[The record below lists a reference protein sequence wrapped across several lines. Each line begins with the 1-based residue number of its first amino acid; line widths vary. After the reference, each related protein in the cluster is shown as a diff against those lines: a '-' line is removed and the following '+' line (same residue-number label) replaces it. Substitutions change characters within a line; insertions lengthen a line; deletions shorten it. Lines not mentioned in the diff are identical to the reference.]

1 MTFKGWILVINEGGE
16 ERIHII
22 STTRTVLC
30 HRSVRVSFIY
40 LVEFHGSARNKKA
53 PVEAQAKIGEFMS
66 KLNSTPR
73 VADHMRMWVDKGL
86 PSFTDVQ
93 VRLEF
98 VPESLEWSGV
108 IEIADWHNR
117 LSKVKGLE
125 EYLTHLVRA
134 SVNRVIQQI
143 FEKRGFKNFT
153 YRTVSA
159 VVNAEERPYSVD
171 DEELAVAE
179 ENELVN
185 IADRLPKWAVPVI
198 LALLSS
204 ILVLLLVAMFG
215 RFGSG

>member
-1 MTFKGWILVINEGGE
+1 M
-16 ERIHII
+16 
-22 STTRTVLC
+22 
-30 HRSVRVSFIY
+30 SFIY

-53 PVEAQAKIGEFMS
+53 PVEAQAKIGEFMT

-93 VRLEF
+93 IRLEF

-108 IEIADWHNR
+108 VEIADWHNR
-117 LSKVKGLE
+117 LSKIKGLE

-159 VVNAEERPYSVD
+159 VVNAEDRPLSAD
-171 DEELAVAE
+171 DEALAVAQE
-179 ENELVN
+179 EERITLS
-185 IADRLPKWAVPVI
+185 DRLPKWYVPAS
-198 LALLSS
+198 LALLSA
-204 ILVLLLVAMFG
+204 ILFALLLVIFS
-215 RFGSG
+215 RFNSGG

>member
-1 MTFKGWILVINEGGE
+1 
-16 ERIHII
+16 
-22 STTRTVLC
+22 
-30 HRSVRVSFIY
+30 VSFIY

-53 PVEAQAKIGEFMS
+53 PVEAQAQIGEFMS
-66 KLNSTPR
+66 RLNSTPR
-73 VADHMRMWVDKGL
+73 VADQMRMWVDKGL

-171 DEELAVAE
+171 DEALAETQE
-179 ENELVN
+179 ENRITLS
-185 IADRLPKWAVPVI
+185 DRLPRWYVPASIAFLAAI
-198 LALLSS
+198 L
-204 ILVLLLVAMFG
+204 IVLLLIIF
-215 RFGSG
+215 SNLNSPNT

>member
-1 MTFKGWILVINEGGE
+1 M
-16 ERIHII
+16 
-22 STTRTVLC
+22 
-30 HRSVRVSFIY
+30 SFIY

-66 KLNSTPR
+66 KLNTTPR
-73 VADHMRMWVDKGL
+73 VADQMRMWVDKGL
-86 PSFTDVQ
+86 PSFTNVQ

-108 IEIADWHNR
+108 VEIADWHNR

-159 VVNAEERPYSVD
+159 VVNAEEQPNMLD
-171 DEELAVAE
+171 DEQLAEAQE
-179 ENELVN
+179 IERINLS
-185 IADRLPKWAVPVI
+185 DRLPRWYVPASLAFLAAI
-198 LALLSS
+198 LFALLLA
-204 ILVLLLVAMFG
+204 IFG
-215 RFGSG
+215 GLNSR

>member
-1 MTFKGWILVINEGGE
+1 MT
-16 ERIHII
+16 
-22 STTRTVLC
+22 
-30 HRSVRVSFIY
+30 
-40 LVEFHGSARNKKA
+40 
-53 PVEAQAKIGEFMS
+53 

-86 PSFTDVQ
+86 PSFSDVQ

-108 IEIADWHNR
+108 VEIADWHNR

-159 VVNAEERPYSVD
+159 VVNAEDRPHSVD
-171 DEELAVAE
+171 DDEAIAVAQQE
-179 ENELVN
+179 ASISLS
-185 IADRLPKWAVPVI
+185 DRLPKWYVPASLAFLASI
-198 LALLSS
+198 LFALLL
-204 ILVLLLVAMFG
+204 IIFG
-215 RFGSG
+215 GLRPGG

>member
-1 MTFKGWILVINEGGE
+1 
-16 ERIHII
+16 
-22 STTRTVLC
+22 
-30 HRSVRVSFIY
+30 
-40 LVEFHGSARNKKA
+40 
-53 PVEAQAKIGEFMS
+53 MS

-73 VADHMRMWVDKGL
+73 VADQMRMWVDKGL
-86 PSFTDVQ
+86 PSFTNVQ

-108 IEIADWHNR
+108 VEIADWHNR

-159 VVNAEERPYSVD
+159 VVNAEEQPNMLD
-171 DEELAVAE
+171 DEQLAEAQE
-179 ENELVN
+179 IERINLS
-185 IADRLPKWAVPVI
+185 DRLPRWYVPASLAFLAAI
-198 LALLSS
+198 LFALLLA
-204 ILVLLLVAMFG
+204 IFG
-215 RFGSG
+215 GLNSR